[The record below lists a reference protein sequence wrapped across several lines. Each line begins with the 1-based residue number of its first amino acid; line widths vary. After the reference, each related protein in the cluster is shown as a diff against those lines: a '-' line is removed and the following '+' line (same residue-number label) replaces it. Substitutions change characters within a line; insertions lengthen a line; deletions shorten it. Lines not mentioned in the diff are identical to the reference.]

1 MTPPPRPDGLT
12 APTPC
17 RAPLGYDPEG
27 AVSRWRARWGEVGVR
42 GRWVLAT
49 AVGWGGVGAA
59 YAGVG
64 VDRLV
69 LGLQSVVPCQVPAL
83 GVGDAVLAHLWVA
96 GTFTLQSLALLL
108 AWQVR
113 AWAPRAPRAP
123 GASRERA
130 ERAAAFPPAP
140 APAPWPWGL
149 GVWAL
154 GSVALT
160 GLTAEAYPRLWP
172 LLDPSPLDS
181 LPSLV
186 SPSGEEGA
194 EAPRT
199 LAVPIWSRLA
209 LVRGWGRTWLVLQAL
224 WLGAWWA
231 AGARLGAAPRRVSP
245 ALGREGPLGPLGTP
259 RVHAG
264 ARRAGWGGLA
274 VLALL
279 AVGLG
284 ALPGPLGGAE
294 AGVAGF
300 GSLALLGETALMAR
314 AWAATAA
321 PRPGPRPEPRP
332 RARLRTGAK
341 DRGHVGPRV

>member
-1 MTPPPRPDGLT
+1 M
-12 APTPC
+12 
-17 RAPLGYDPEG
+17 
-27 AVSRWRARWGEVGVR
+27 R

-69 LGLQSVVPCQVPAL
+69 LGLQSTVPCQVPAL

-113 AWAPRAPRAP
+113 AWAPRSRGAP
-123 GASRERA
+123 GGLDEAQ
-130 ERAAAFPPAP
+130 AP
-140 APAPWPWGL
+140 APFGAWGL

-154 GSVALT
+154 GSLALT

-172 LLDPSPLDS
+172 LLDPSPLD
-181 LPSLV
+181 LAGLHGPELA
-186 SPSGEEGA
+186 PPREGLA
-194 EAPRT
+194 VGGREAGGEAPRT

-209 LVRGWGRTWLVLQAL
+209 LVRGWGMTWLGLQAL
-224 WLGAWWA
+224 WLGAWL
-231 AGARLGAAPRRVSP
+231 AGSARLGAPLGAPLGGPRRPDPAARPWPRSGPRPAASP
-245 ALGREGPLGPLGTP
+245 DPLGPEGLGGP

-284 ALPGPLGGAE
+284 ALPGPLGGVE

-300 GSLALLGETALMAR
+300 GGVALLGEMALMAR
-314 AWAATAA
+314 AWAVTA
-321 PRPGPRPEPRP
+321 PPRP
-332 RARLRTGAK
+332 RAQ
-341 DRGHVGPRV
+341 PRSAPASPGGRA